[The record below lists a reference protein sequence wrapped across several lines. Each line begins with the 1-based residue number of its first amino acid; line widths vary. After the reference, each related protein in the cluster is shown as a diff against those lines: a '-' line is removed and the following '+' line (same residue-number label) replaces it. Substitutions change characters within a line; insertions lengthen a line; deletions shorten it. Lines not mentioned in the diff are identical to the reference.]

1 MEQANRQPKQNRTAH
16 TKRTA
21 GSGSAGQTNRRKS
34 LRKGGRKAARRSG
47 TKRRNTAEKGK
58 IPPWASR
65 EKAAKNL
72 CPLHKADKQD
82 RQCQRIPR
90 AHAALAEKTPG
101 HRAQKPTQQRLAAQE
116 QPARHIARHAGQK
129 EPLRTG
135 KMRVRSFACPEG
147 LCEPG
152 PPKTRFAVFGW
163 HGLFLLRIAHNAA
176 QNAE

>member
-21 GSGSAGQTNRRKS
+21 GSGSADQTNRRKS

-72 CPLHKADKQD
+72 CPLRTADK
-82 RQCQRIPR
+82 RQ
-90 AHAALAEKTPG
+90 ADPG
-101 HRAQKPTQQRLAAQE
+101 GSAGRAQKRQAACGPE
-116 QPARHIARHAGQK
+116 NNAAEGGHDCSKPHARPPGLRQGTHAGTTITQAAATAAGRA
-129 EPLRTG
+129 RTASPAHG
-135 KMRVRSFACPEG
+135 AARRTKRTPPNRQNSRSLFC
-147 LCEPG
+147 LPG
-152 PPKTRFAVFGW
+152 GAM
-163 HGLFLLRIAHNAA
+163 
-176 QNAE
+176 